1 MLNQDIPKKYFINES
16 DQFLQRTPQLKKS
29 KREHGLEKEI
39 ALDHE
44 EKLQTIVEKARD
56 AVMMVDNEGRIS
68 YWNLAA
74 EKMFGFRSQE
84 AVGRELTIIIPERYY
99 KDFSEGFR
107 SFKDSG
113 QGPAVGRTVE
123 SEAIRKNG
131 TEFPVELSIS
141 AVQIKGQW
149 YAVGII
155 RDISNRKRLE
165 EALREELKKYQI
177 LFEKQK
183 DAIMLVD
190 LDTQRLLE
198 VNEAATVLYRFSKE
212 ALLKMKFSDLIAESE
227 KDEARTKKSIHEL
240 SMGTSVLKHKKKDG
254 TLFTVE
260 ISACAFIW
268 KNRNTF
274 CAIIRDIT
282 ERAVTREK
290 IH

>member
-1 MLNQDIPKKYFINES
+1 MPKKTFIKES
-16 DQFLQRTPQLKKS
+16 DQFQQRAPQLKTS
-29 KREHGLEKEI
+29 KRVHGHEKEI
-39 ALDHE
+39 ALENE
-44 EKLQTIVEKARD
+44 EKPRTIVEKARD

-74 EKMFGFRSQE
+74 EEMFGFRSQE

-107 SFKDSG
+107 SFKGSG

-149 YAVGII
+149 HAVGII
-155 RDISNRKRLE
+155 RDITNRKRLE

-183 DAIMLVD
+183 DALMLVD

-198 VNEAATVLYRFSKE
+198 VNKAATALYGFSKE
-212 ALLKMKFSDLIAESE
+212 ALLKMKFSDLVAESE
-227 KDEARTKKSIHEL
+227 KNDASTKKSIHEL
-240 SMGTSVLKHKKKDG
+240 SMGTNVFKHKKKDG
-254 TLFTVE
+254 TLFPVE

-268 KNRNTF
+268 KNRDTF
-274 CAIIRDIT
+274 CAIVRDIT
-282 ERAVTREK
+282 ERAVTHEK